1 MIEKQNP
8 WITDRPPV
16 EGDTNAR
23 QYWCVQIVD
32 RSGPRLLMVWD
43 DIELQDFPAKT
54 TCVVAWRP
62 IVEKTEGGA
71 A

>member
-1 MIEKQNP
+1 MSEKSNP
-8 WITDRPPV
+8 WITDRPPA
-16 EGDTNAR
+16 EGDTNGR

-32 RSGPRLLMVWD
+32 RSGPRLLMRWD
-43 DIELQDFPAKT
+43 DLELQEFPGKT

-62 IVEKTEGGA
+62 IAEKTEGGA